1 MIITLKKKH
10 QLKSIIALI
19 ILCLFMFLPG
29 IASLP
34 VIDRDEARF
43 AQASVQMAETGDLMD
58 IKFQNQNRY
67 KKPSGIYW
75 LQTISIKLLTSGSER
90 KIWVQR
96 VPSVIG
102 GIIAVLATY
111 WSTTTLLNSKAGFI
125 AAVML
130 ALSCLMVFES
140 HVAKTDAV
148 LVGLSAISFGSLIS
162 LRQNGTNL
170 SCWALWLSLG
180 LSILIKGPIVIIIAS
195 LTIISLTI
203 WEKDN
208 KWIRGIIKPLP
219 ITVFIL
225 VWVPWAILMWLNTD
239 GEFYTASL
247 NNDFGAKLFKSQES
261 HSGPIGYYFL
271 SIWLTL
277 WPTCLVILPTIGFA
291 IKILNNKRI
300 FDAQISKSVRFCI
313 AAIIPYWFLI
323 EVIPTKLMHYALPVF
338 PAICSLSAIAITHPL
353 MKTSFFKLRKINI
366 IIFLLIGFTITLIIT
381 AIQLNYIAQD
391 KKYVFYIIAIGM
403 SIICLIIYSSVSM
416 WKVRFSTSLITAS
429 LASILLS
436 FMTYK
441 ATLPNLS
448 VLRVSDQIATKFEK
462 NGILL
467 PRHGGPPVMSPHF
480 KEPSLVYNLGQE
492 INISGNIDV
501 EKINNTPKQQV
512 FILDYKNNSSLKLE
526 KIIISKAKKDSFCTK
541 SIPVGMGYN
550 YSKGRPVDIKILY
563 NSECNK
569 NNLNKTY

>member
-1 MIITLKKKH
+1 
-10 QLKSIIALI
+10 
-19 ILCLFMFLPG
+19 MFLPG

-58 IKFQNQNRY
+58 IKFQDQTRY

-75 LQTISIKLLTSGSER
+75 LQTISIKLLTNGSER

-125 AAVML
+125 AASML

-140 HVAKTDAV
+140 HIAKTDAF
-148 LVGLSAISFGSLIS
+148 LVGLSALSFGSLIS
-162 LRQNGTNL
+162 LRQNETNL
-170 SCWALWLSLG
+170 SCWVLWVSLG
-180 LSILIKGPIVIIIAS
+180 LSILIKGPILIIITS

-203 WEKDN
+203 WENNN
-208 KWIRGIIKPLP
+208 KWIRGIIKPFP
-219 ITVFIL
+219 ITVFVLI
-225 VWVPWAILMWLNTD
+225 WVPWAILMWLNTD

-277 WPTCLVILPTIGFA
+277 WPTCLVILPAIGFA
-291 IKILNNKRI
+291 IKVLNNKSV
-300 FDAQISKSVRFCI
+300 FEAQISESVRFCI
-313 AAIIPYWFLI
+313 AAIMPYWFLI
-323 EVIPTKLMHYALPVF
+323 EVIPTKLMHYTLPLF

-353 MKTSFFKLRKINI
+353 MKTGFLKLQKINI
-366 IIFLLIGFTITLIIT
+366 IIFLLIGFTITLFIT
-381 AIQLNYIAQD
+381 AAQLIYIAQD
-391 KKYVFYIIAIGM
+391 KKYVFFIITICV
-403 SIICLIIYSSVSM
+403 SIICLITYSAVSM
-416 WKVRFSTSLITAS
+416 WKVRFSSSLITAS
-429 LASILLS
+429 IASILLS
-436 FMTYK
+436 FITYK
-441 ATLPNLS
+441 ATLPSLS
-448 VLRVSDQIATKFEK
+448 ILRVSDQITSKFEK
-462 NGILL
+462 NKILL
-467 PRHGGPPVMSPHF
+467 PRHGGPPVISPHF

-492 INISGNIDV
+492 IDISGKIDI
-501 EKINNTPKQQV
+501 EKINNFPKQQV

-526 KIIISKAKKDSFCTK
+526 TIIIAKAKKDNFCTK
-541 SIPVGMGYN
+541 LIPVGMGYN

-569 NNLNKTY
+569 NNLNEF

>member
-1 MIITLKKKH
+1 MIITLQKKY

-29 IASLP
+29 ISSLP

-58 IKFQNQNRY
+58 IKFQNQTRY

-208 KWIRGIIKPLP
+208 KWIRGL
-219 ITVFIL
+219 
-225 VWVPWAILMWLNTD
+225 
-239 GEFYTASL
+239 
-247 NNDFGAKLFKSQES
+247 
-261 HSGPIGYYFL
+261 
-271 SIWLTL
+271 
-277 WPTCLVILPTIGFA
+277 
-291 IKILNNKRI
+291 
-300 FDAQISKSVRFCI
+300 
-313 AAIIPYWFLI
+313 
-323 EVIPTKLMHYALPVF
+323 
-338 PAICSLSAIAITHPL
+338 
-353 MKTSFFKLRKINI
+353 
-366 IIFLLIGFTITLIIT
+366 
-381 AIQLNYIAQD
+381 
-391 KKYVFYIIAIGM
+391 
-403 SIICLIIYSSVSM
+403 
-416 WKVRFSTSLITAS
+416 
-429 LASILLS
+429 
-436 FMTYK
+436 
-441 ATLPNLS
+441 
-448 VLRVSDQIATKFEK
+448 
-462 NGILL
+462 
-467 PRHGGPPVMSPHF
+467 
-480 KEPSLVYNLGQE
+480 
-492 INISGNIDV
+492 
-501 EKINNTPKQQV
+501 
-512 FILDYKNNSSLKLE
+512 
-526 KIIISKAKKDSFCTK
+526 
-541 SIPVGMGYN
+541 
-550 YSKGRPVDIKILY
+550 
-563 NSECNK
+563 
-569 NNLNKTY
+569 

>member
-1 MIITLKKKH
+1 
-10 QLKSIIALI
+10 
-19 ILCLFMFLPG
+19 MFLPG

-34 VIDRDEARF
+34 VVDRDEARF

-58 IKFQNQNRY
+58 IKFQDQTRY

-75 LQTISIKLLTSGSER
+75 LQTISIKLLTNGSER

-96 VPSVIG
+96 IPSVIG

-125 AAVML
+125 AASML

-140 HVAKTDAV
+140 HIAKTDAF
-148 LVGLSAISFGSLIS
+148 LVGLSALSFGSLIS

-170 SCWALWLSLG
+170 SCWVLWVSLG
-180 LSILIKGPIVIIIAS
+180 LSILIKGPILIIITS

-203 WEKDN
+203 WENNN
-208 KWIRGIIKPLP
+208 KWIRGIIKPFP
-219 ITVFIL
+219 ITVFVLI
-225 VWVPWAILMWLNTD
+225 WVPWAILMWLNTD

-277 WPTCLVILPTIGFA
+277 WPTCLVILPAIGFA
-291 IKILNNKRI
+291 IKVLNNKSV
-300 FDAQISKSVRFCI
+300 FNAQISKSVRFCI
-313 AAIIPYWFLI
+313 AAIMPYWFLI
-323 EVIPTKLMHYALPVF
+323 EVIPTKLMHYTLPLF

-353 MKTSFFKLRKINI
+353 MKTGFLKLRKINI
-366 IIFLLIGFTITLIIT
+366 IIFLLVGFTITLFIT
-381 AIQLNYIAQD
+381 AAQLIYIAQD
-391 KKYVFYIIAIGM
+391 KKYVFFIITICV
-403 SIICLIIYSSVSM
+403 SIICLITYSAVSM
-416 WKVRFSTSLITAS
+416 WKVRFSSSLITAS
-429 LASILLS
+429 IASILLS
-436 FMTYK
+436 FLTYK
-441 ATLPNLS
+441 ATLPSLS
-448 VLRVSDQIATKFEK
+448 ILRVSDQIANKFEK
-462 NGILL
+462 NKILL
-467 PRHGGPPVMSPHF
+467 PRHGGPPVISPHF

-492 INISGNIDV
+492 INISGKIDI

-526 KIIISKAKKDSFCTK
+526 TIIIAKAIKDNFCTK
-541 SIPVGMGYN
+541 LIPVGKGYN
-550 YSKGRPVDIKILY
+550 YSKGKPVDIKILY

-569 NNLNKTY
+569 NNLNEF